1 MKIQVL
7 AIGQKMPDWVLQA
20 VDEYTRRMPPHIRV
34 EFREIAAEH
43 RGKNADIKRIME
55 REGERLLE
63 GIPRGGY
70 VIALD
75 RSGKQLA
82 TLEWAE
88 QVKDW
93 MSGGRDIAILIGG
106 PDGLPDNILHK
117 SDAVWSL
124 SRLTF
129 AHPLVRVLLAEQLYR
144 AWSVTE
150 NHPYHR

>member
-20 VDEYTRRMPPHIRV
+20 VEEYTRRMPQHARV
-34 EFREIAAEH
+34 DFRELAAEH
-43 RGKNADIKRIME
+43 RGKNADIRRIME

-63 GIPRGGY
+63 ALPRDAY

-75 RSGKQLA
+75 RTGKQLG
-82 TLEWAE
+82 TLDWAE
-88 QVKDW
+88 QMKGW

-106 PDGLPDNILHK
+106 PDGLPAQVLQR

-124 SRLTF
+124 SQLTF